1 MTPTGAATTV
11 AHQVI
16 EAIRLSGIDT
26 LYCLPGVQNDD
37 FFDALVDARD
47 IRTVVARHEQGAA
60 YMAMGA
66 AQVTGKPSACCVVP
80 GPGLLN
86 ASGALTSAYW
96 AYAPVLA
103 VVGQIATFQQ
113 GRGLGVLHELPD
125 QSAVLKQV
133 TKTSELI
140 NDPSR
145 ANIQIQ
151 SILDQLHSGVPRP
164 VGLEVP
170 VNVWGKPI
178 DGPIEAP
185 TVSTPHPDSVDVE
198 AAATLIEQAKNPLIV
213 VGSGAYEASAEVKA
227 LAERLQ
233 IPVTTRR
240 MGLGVLPHDHP
251 LWLPLPATYKMWP
264 DVDVVIGI
272 GSRVEWPLN
281 LWGTDAGLQLVSI
294 NIDPEEVKR
303 HPNLP
308 GVGLCGDAAAVCTEL
323 LAAIGPG
330 ERQSKAAEVDRQR
343 QAFMEAAE
351 YLEPQK
357 EYTAA
362 INAETP
368 EDTVIVE
375 DVTQIGFASH
385 LFLHRSQPRTFLSS
399 GAAGTLGAGTAVA
412 IGAADATD
420 RPVVCITGDGGFLF
434 TATELATAVQH
445 EIPVNIVLFN
455 DGAYGNVKRIQQT
468 RFGPDRTIASTLQ
481 NPDFAKFADAFGV
494 RYWHTDSPDGLAS
507 ALPDAVAHQGPTLI
521 EVEVGEMPNPWPL
534 FVPGPKRGQRA

>member
-1 MTPTGAATTV
+1 MTETTV
-11 AHQVI
+11 AQQVV
-16 EAIRLSGIDT
+16 EALRLSGIDT

-96 AYAPVLA
+96 AYARVLA

-125 QSAVLKQV
+125 QSAVLAQV
-133 TKTSELI
+133 TKASELI
-140 NDPSR
+140 NDPAH
-145 ANIQIQ
+145 ANAQIQ

-170 VNVWGKPI
+170 VNVWGKPT
-178 DGPIEAP
+178 DGPVEPATI
-185 TVSTPHPDSVDVE
+185 STPHPTSADIE
-198 AAATLIEQAKNPLIV
+198 AAAALIEQAKNPLIV
-213 VGSGAYEASAEVKA
+213 VGSGAYGAPDEVRA

-251 LWLPLPATYKMWP
+251 LWLPLPATYPMWP
-264 DVDVVIGI
+264 EVDVVIGI

-281 LWGTDAGLQLVSI
+281 LWGTDDNLTLVSI
-294 NIDPEEVKR
+294 NIDPEEVAR
-303 HPNLP
+303 HPELA
-308 GVGLCGDAAAVCTEL
+308 GVGLCGDAAAVCTDL

-330 ERQSKAAEVDRQR
+330 ERPSASAKVDQLRQSFLDATAHLV
-343 QAFMEAAE
+343 
-351 YLEPQK
+351 PQK

-362 INAETP
+362 INAATP
-368 EDTVIVE
+368 DNTVIVE

-385 LFLHRSQPRTFLSS
+385 MFLHRTEPRTFLSS

-445 EIPVNIVLFN
+445 DIPVNIVLFN

-481 NPDFAKFADAFGV
+481 NPDFAKMADAFGV
-494 RYWHTDSPDGLAS
+494 RYWHADSPTGLEQ
-507 ALPDAVAHQGPTLI
+507 ALPDAIAHRGPTLI
-521 EVEVGEMPNPWPL
+521 EVTVGEMPNPWPF
-534 FVPGPKRGQRA
+534 FVPGRNRGGNTS